1 MRTAVISNPR
11 HAEVRQADVPALAP
25 GELRIKLQGC
35 GVCGSNAP
43 VWEGRPWFQYPL
55 EAGAPG
61 HEGWGLVDEVPSDVR
76 EFARGDRV
84 AFLSGHAYADYDVTP
99 AAQATRLPQ
108 DLDGR
113 PFPAEAIGCAMNAFE
128 RSGIRGGDTV
138 AVIGIGFLGALLTPL
153 AKNAGA
159 TVTAI
164 SRRPFALQI
173 AEEFGADEVLP
184 LMQTDVRDA
193 AL

>member
-61 HEGWGLVDEVPSDVR
+61 HEGWGLVDEVGTDVQGFR
-76 EFARGDRV
+76 RGDRV
-84 AFLSGHAYADYDVTP
+84 AFLSGHAYADYDVSSASQ
-99 AAQATRLPQ
+99 AAHLPPV
-108 DLDGR
+108 LDGM
-113 PFPAEAIGCAMNAFE
+113 PFPAEALGCAMNAFE
-128 RSGIRGGDTV
+128 RS
-138 AVIGIGFLGALLTPL
+138 
-153 AKNAGA
+153 
-159 TVTAI
+159 
-164 SRRPFALQI
+164 
-173 AEEFGADEVLP
+173 
-184 LMQTDVRDA
+184 
-193 AL
+193 